1 MRGDAMKRLTE
12 KRDCGSGI
20 LYWLSCPDARYCAGG
35 CAQCDT
41 VDKAIDRLGEYEDTG
56 LTPEEIERSKMEIEA
71 GCVKAVART
80 YGIDINRLRQ
90 LAEADRDGCVIVL
103 PCKVGDTVW
112 TNISIRG
119 DRYRLSD
126 RPYPI
131 KVVFFGNGGKKRF
144 FHVEYSNGR
153 VFPFDESAIGK
164 RVFLTREEA
173 ERALEGKSDG

>member
-1 MRGDAMKRLTE
+1 MRRQTKKHYGQDPGYYLICSE
-12 KRDCGSGI
+12 FCQEDGCGECSS
-20 LYWLSCPDARYCAGG
+20 LDEA
-35 CAQCDT
+35 
-41 VDKAIDRLGEYEDTG
+41 VDRLGAYEDTG
-56 LTPEEIERSKMEIEA
+56 LMPEEIERSKMEIEA
-71 GCVKAVART
+71 GCVKAIART

-90 LAEADRDGCVIVL
+90 LAEADRDGRVIVL
-103 PCKVGDTVW
+103 PCRVGDTAW